1 MEELGHKQ
9 QKLIYLKGTLFLGL
23 HLPPTS
29 HVQPM
34 SFKVFCQADWSSN
47 VDEKPYVLD
56 ASIFSEKIKAAEL
69 FIYHIPALNKWA
81 GVLTNPLS
89 SACFAF
95 LRDKLNV

>member
-1 MEELGHKQ
+1 MFHNHTKHMV
-9 QKLIYLKGTLFLGL
+9 IDVFL
-23 HLPPTS
+23 
-29 HVQPM
+29 VR
-34 SFKVFCQADWSSN
+34 
-47 VDEKPYVLD
+47 
-56 ASIFSEKIKAAEL
+56 EKIKAAEL